1 MGAIK
6 QNFLDQS
13 REIVEVTQ
21 CTASESGVKKLMSE
35 NGLII
40 LWDVQDWELCAEIG
54 FGVPYISAAYDFTS
68 VWFLYFRW

>member
-6 QNFLDQS
+6 QNLLDQS

-21 CTASESGVKKLMSE
+21 CTASESGVRKLMSE

-40 LWDVQDWELCAEIG
+40 L
-54 FGVPYISAAYDFTS
+54 
-68 VWFLYFRW
+68 

>member
-6 QNFLDQS
+6 QNLLDQS

-21 CTASESGVKKLMSE
+21 CTASESGVRKLMSE

-40 LWDVQDWELCAEIG
+40 LWDVQDWKLCVEIG
-54 FGVPYISAAYDFTS
+54 FGVPYISVAYDFTS